1 MSIRRLIQV
10 LKYGWL
16 DAKTISQESE
26 VTKGL
31 FGVFCDILHC
41 FLKFNVWSNQ
51 YKREQLYLL
60 PREEKR
66 EVCLKYQKNNTYRDL
81 WVKSFFENR
90 RWLKKWSSFK
100 YELSARLQSKRDHA
114 YQKKYGLGD
123 NCRVG
128 YNVMIQR
135 HHYIDAVF
143 ETEELTYTREL

>member
-100 YELSARLQSKRDHA
+100 YELSVVYFIKFL
-114 YQKKYGLGD
+114 
-123 NCRVG
+123 
-128 YNVMIQR
+128 NVLFIS
-135 HHYIDAVF
+135 ANV
-143 ETEELTYTREL
+143 